1 MVIDDLLQRQEKTFT
16 IKEMPQILN
25 DLNVSICEGSS
36 FKYNGD
42 DLKTE
47 GWYKYSYSSAKGCDS
62 TVVVTLSVNP
72 LPEIPVIIQKGDTLQ
87 SSSSVGNQWL
97 KEGVEIIGENKQ
109 ILVITHSGNYAVN
122 VTNSSE
128 CSSQS
133 VAYSAI
139 KTDVPIIQIAEI
151 NCKVYPNPN
160 SGLFTV
166 EIESDQSKPLVL
178 ELLTYEGKLIVKKTM
193 EHQVGKQQI
202 QFGKTNLA
210 DGVYTLRITLGNQ
223 TINRKL
229 IVN

>member
-1 MVIDDLLQRQEKTFT
+1 MPGNNIWLQ
-16 IKEMPQILN
+16 
-25 DLNVSICEGSS
+25 
-36 FKYNGD
+36 
-42 DLKTE
+42 
-47 GWYKYSYSSAKGCDS
+47 
-62 TVVVTLSVNP
+62 
-72 LPEIPVIIQKGDTLQ
+72 
-87 SSSSVGNQWL
+87 
-97 KEGVEIIGENKQ
+97 
-109 ILVITHSGNYAVN
+109 
-122 VTNSSE
+122 
-128 CSSQS
+128 
-133 VAYSAI
+133 
-139 KTDVPIIQIAEI
+139 QIAEI